1 MPSREPASCSIIPP
15 LFVQISTF
23 FKVLVYR
30 ESITELLDMKRI
42 ILCGIMAVAAS
53 GVTVSSVAAA
63 DDTGA
68 WYFSPMAQYHLL
80 DNKRVSKD
88 DLGYQVGLG
97 KDFATNWA
105 GELNYNQGG
114 FKIKGS
120 GASERLTGYS
130 LDFIRKF
137 MPDSTV
143 RPYLLIG
150 GGALEDAVGGRNI
163 HHAAMAEAGVGLLT
177 GLGIQTG
184 SSRIQLRTEAK
195 YRQEYSSLTPYA
207 RKNPGDIIL
216 GVSLQLMFG
225 APVAPVAAA
234 AVVAAVAPPLDS
246 DGDGVPDPMDKC
258 PGTPAGAKVD
268 ANGCEFD
275 SDGDGVVD
283 RLDKC
288 PNTPHG
294 TAVDAT
300 GCPLDSDGDG
310 VPDSMDKCPN
320 TPKGDKVD
328 SVGCTIKDE
337 IKLPGVNFETNKATL
352 LPEST
357 ATLDQAVAT
366 LKKYPNLVVEVHGHT
381 DSRGS
386 AKKNVRLSLHRA
398 QSVMAYLKDHGVT
411 NTMSSKGYGK
421 SHAIA
426 TNATAEGRAQ
436 NRRVSIKIVSGT

>member
-1 MPSREPASCSIIPP
+1 
-15 LFVQISTF
+15 
-23 FKVLVYR
+23 
-30 ESITELLDMKRI
+30 MKRI
-42 ILCGIMAVAAS
+42 MLCGMMALAAS
-53 GVTVSSVAAA
+53 GVAASSVAAAA

-97 KDFATNWA
+97 KDFASNWA
-105 GELNYNQGG
+105 AELGYNQGG
-114 FKIKGS
+114 FKIKDS
-120 GASERLTGYS
+120 GASQRLSGYS

-150 GGALEDAVGGRNI
+150 GGALEDAIAGTNN

-177 GLGIQTG
+177 GLGNQTG

-195 YRQEYSSLTPYA
+195 YRQEYASANQYG
-207 RKNPGDIIL
+207 RKNPGDILL
-216 GVSLQLMFG
+216 GVGLQFMFG
-225 APVAPVAAA
+225 APVAPAAK
-234 AVVAAVAPPLDS
+234 AVVASIAPPLDS
-246 DGDGVPDPMDKC
+246 DGDGVPDSMDKC
-258 PGTPAGAKVD
+258 PGTPAGARVD

-288 PNTPHG
+288 PNTPQG

-300 GCPLDSDGDG
+300 GCPVDSDGDG
-310 VPDSMDKCPN
+310 VVDSMDKCPN

-352 LPEST
+352 LPESA

-386 AKKNVRLSLHRA
+386 AKKNLRLSLHRA
-398 QSVMAYLKDHGVT
+398 QSVMAYLHDHGVT
-411 NTMSSKGYGK
+411 NSMSSKGFGK
-421 SHAIA
+421 SHAVA
-426 TNATAEGRAQ
+426 SNATAEGRAQ
-436 NRRVSIKIVSGT
+436 NRRVSIKIVSGS